1 MTKVSSMCYAIYNKL
16 EETCSEPHRIPCPG
30 GALFCYNSVMKIHVL
45 DGAGS
50 ANRTSGIIDHT
61 VERLKK
67 QLDIS
72 EAKWINYPAA
82 MMGVG
87 GDQTWEESSREGV
100 RLLMEEMLSHTE
112 DVILLSYSAGNKP
125 LHDFLEMFPEF
136 HGRIKAVGFMSDPW
150 RPRDRFQSGTP
161 RPIGWGIKGERVGPL
176 GNRSFWTSV
185 YNDAI
190 SAAYPDALI
199 RYMADVT
206 EGAPDEIII
215 KAINLGKLSD
225 FQLSWQIGIIQRN
238 PIAWFVGLGGR
249 IGQLSAD
256 VRGYLTGAH
265 TNDYIKPFKTP
276 DGKTDSLA
284 VRLADTIAWK
294 VKKDMGLV

>member
-1 MTKVSSMCYAIYNKL
+1 M
-16 EETCSEPHRIPCPG
+16 R
-30 GALFCYNSVMKIHVL
+30 IHVL

-50 ANRTSGIIDHT
+50 AGRTSGIIDKT
-61 VERLKK
+61 VNRLMEK
-67 QLDIS
+67 LPIT
-72 EAKWINYPAA
+72 EAQWINYPAA

-87 GDQTWEESSREGV
+87 GDKTWEESSREGV
-100 RLLMEEMLSHTE
+100 RLLVEEMESHDE

-125 LHDFLEMFPEF
+125 LHDFLDMFPQY
-136 HGRIKAVGFMSDPW
+136 HSRIKAVGFMSDPW
-150 RPRDRFQSGTP
+150 RPRDRYQTGTP

-176 GNRSFWTSV
+176 GDRSFWTSV

-206 EGAPDEIII
+206 DGAPDEIII

-225 FQLSWQIGIIQRN
+225 FQLSWQLGIIQRN
-238 PIAWFVGLGGR
+238 PLGWFFGLGGR
-249 IGQLSAD
+249 VGQLSSD

-265 TNDYIKPFKTP
+265 TNGYIEPLKTP
-276 DGKTDSLA
+276 DGKTESLA
-284 VRLADTIAWK
+284 VRLADSIAWK
-294 VKKDMGLV
+294 VRKDAGLV